1 MWPEAVDKWEDA
13 LKRGYVRLTKTFSKT
28 EDLWEWG
35 ESFLGQDFKKA
46 YDNFRFRYPET
57 IQHRISQDLNINNFV
72 NPVRERATGDASP
85 YRLSSP
91 IQKRAIDA
99 LAQCSINLLIKNIT
113 LFSKEFLR
121 LASIGGVVYDKQ
133 VCVLYLAKLVQ
144 DIGQAIKDRFY
155 KEEEAALAAA
165 TTDE

>member
-13 LKRGYVRLTKTFSKT
+13 LKREYVRLTKTFSKT

-57 IQHRISQDLNINNFV
+57 IQHRISQDLKINNFV
-72 NPVRERATGDASP
+72 NTVREIATGDTSP

-99 LAQCSINLLIKNIT
+99 
-113 LFSKEFLR
+113 
-121 LASIGGVVYDKQ
+121 SIGRTLLLFLKS
-133 VCVLYLAKLVQ
+133 
-144 DIGQAIKDRFY
+144 F
-155 KEEEAALAAA
+155 
-165 TTDE
+165 

>member
-13 LKRGYVRLTKTFSKT
+13 LKL
-28 EDLWEWG
+28 
-35 ESFLGQDFKKA
+35 
-46 YDNFRFRYPET
+46 
-57 IQHRISQDLNINNFV
+57 
-72 NPVRERATGDASP
+72 REIATGDTSP

-99 LAQCSINLLIKNIT
+99 
-113 LFSKEFLR
+113 
-121 LASIGGVVYDKQ
+121 SIGRTLLLFLKIVYDKQ

-144 DIGQAIKDRFY
+144 DLGQAIKDRFY

-165 TTDE
+165 TTDEQHSDYDSDDSVYSIFTDVEFIDAQDDSLSEFSGYDDVQPEDEEYEDFDFLPSESGDFNIDSFQNMIDGL